1 MGVIAIGL
9 RGLGIVLLLAGSFF
23 FIAATV
29 GVLRM
34 PDAYN
39 RGHVA
44 GKGDSPGFILCLGGV
59 WLYWLT
65 INPLQSLKIL
75 VIIVFML
82 FANPIAIHSILRLC
96 FRTGTALDPHT
107 KTIKGSMIPFDLSQ
121 AKEK

>member
-1 MGVIAIGL
+1 MGIVGVGL
-9 RGLGIVLLLAGSFF
+9 RILGTILLLAGSFF

-29 GVLRM
+29 GVLRT
-34 PDAYN
+34 PDPYN

-44 GKGDSPGFILCLGGV
+44 GKGDSPGFLLCLGGV

-75 VIIVFML
+75 VIIAFML

-96 FRTGTALDPHT
+96 FRTGIAPHPST
-107 KTIKGSMIPFDLSQ
+107 KIIKGPITPDTSVGG
-121 AKEK
+121 KEE

>member
-1 MGVIAIGL
+1 MIGVVVSTLRILGAI
-9 RGLGIVLLLAGSFF
+9 LLLAGSFF

-34 PDAYN
+34 PDPYN

-44 GKGDSPGFILCLGGV
+44 SKGDSPGFILCLGGV

-75 VIIVFML
+75 VIIAFML

-96 FRTGTALDPHT
+96 YRTKIPLHPGAKSI
-107 KTIKGSMIPFDLSQ
+107 KTTHE
-121 AKEK
+121 KEG